1 MSNSVKSYIDVLSEG
16 MANSNYV
23 PNEKLLKQWRPSKF
37 TLALLHRVHG
47 LATGMHRRSTYINSQ
62 KIVWLEGGNPHGE
75 PLLLIHGFASN
86 KENWIMLLPFLAKR
100 YRLFVPD
107 LPGWGESTFDFTE
120 SYRIEDQISRLEM
133 WANRY
138 LPEDFHVVGSSMGG
152 GIAAL
157 FAVRQPDQVR
167 SLTLMNALGVFGDQ
181 LTYFERELQQGRNQ
195 LVAERLTDVVYMMST
210 ATSYRRWALTAFLA
224 PLMYQELVSR
234 QHINMYL
241 SYQLMKD
248 ADSDVFESIA
258 TIKQPTLIMW
268 GENDRILHPS
278 CADVFKQLIP
288 HADVKILRGAGHL
301 PMVEMPAVTARSLQK
316 FWRNSSSQLATY
328 LTKKK
333 QLDDVLTKVAQTDAT
348 YT

>member
-1 MSNSVKSYIDVLSEG
+1 MSNSVKSYIDIMSQG
-16 MANSNYV
+16 MVNADYV
-23 PNEKLLKQWRPSKF
+23 PNAKLLKNWEASKF

-47 LATGMHRRSTYINSQ
+47 LATGMQRRSTYIKSQ

-86 KENWIMLLPFLAKR
+86 KENWVMLLPFLMKR

-120 SYRIEDQISRLEM
+120 SYRIEDQISRLEI
-133 WANRY
+133 WTQRY

-167 SLTLMNALGVFGDQ
+167 SLTLMNSLGVFGEQ

-195 LVAERLTDVVYMMST
+195 LVAERLTDVVHMIST
-210 ATSYRRWALTAFLA
+210 VTSYRRWALTAFLA

-234 QHINMYL
+234 QHVNLYL
-241 SYQLMKD
+241 SHQLID
-248 ADSDVFESIA
+248 NAPSDIFESIT
-258 TIKQPTLIMW
+258 TIKQPTFVLW

-288 HADVKILRGAGHL
+288 HAEVKILRDAGHL
-301 PMVEMPAVTARSLQK
+301 PMIEMPALTARSLQK
-316 FWRNSSSQLATY
+316 FWSGSASNLARYIAKSKLKGNVTSSAVQ
-328 LTKKK
+328 
-333 QLDDVLTKVAQTDAT
+333 VDAV
-348 YT
+348 YH